1 MGNPVVHFEIG
12 GKNAKKLNDFYA
24 KNFGWKIDANNPMK
38 YGIVATGSDKGIAGG
53 ISPPPPSGPQ
63 TWVTVYISVPKIDP
77 VLAKIG
83 KSGGKVVMP
92 RTVLPGMVTL
102 AQFLDPEGNLVGLV
116 EDAMPPA
123 AAPEKPAAKR
133 GAKKASKKRR

>member
-12 GKNAKKLNDFYA
+12 GKNAKKLNAFYA

-38 YGIVATGSDKGIAGG
+38 YGVVATGSEKGIAGG

-77 VLAKIG
+77 VLAKIRS
-83 KSGGKVVMP
+83 SGGQIVMP

-102 AQFLDPEGNLVGLV
+102 AQFLDPEGNLIGLI
-116 EDAMPPA
+116 EDDIPPA
-123 AAPEKPAAKR
+123 AGPAKPAAKTR
-133 GAKKASKKRR
+133 AKKAAKKRR